1 MKKLLQLRLSAGIL
15 CLSGALLCSPG
26 CGSMDTTSPSDAG
39 SAPQPSASQASK
51 TEEKTAE
58 PAVQK
63 VGESLI
69 LAFMK
74 DKPSLFLSQLPED
87 ARKEFTEKDFEL
99 TRKSMLEKL
108 GEPVSY
114 EFITNLEHPIA
125 TVSIWRIRFERLSSD
140 KTRKIHQE
148 TLFRAISGKI
158 DGQDV
163 LLKFDFL

>member
-1 MKKLLQLRLSAGIL
+1 MKILLPLRFTAGFL
-15 CLSGALLCSPG
+15 CLICALLCFAG
-26 CGSMDTTSPSDAG
+26 CRSAGKTSSSDVK
-39 SAPQPSASQASK
+39 SAPQPSAKRTSK
-51 TEEKTAE
+51 TREKKAE